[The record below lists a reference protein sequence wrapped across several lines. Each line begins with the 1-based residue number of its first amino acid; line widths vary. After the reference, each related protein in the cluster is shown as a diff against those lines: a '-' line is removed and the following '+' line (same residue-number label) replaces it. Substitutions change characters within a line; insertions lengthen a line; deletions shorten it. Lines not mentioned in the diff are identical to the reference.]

1 MLFNILHFLFFTCL
15 LIKRCMG
22 LNIGTNKNKPMVL
35 NFISRH
41 GCNSMLSERNGRTHN
56 ISYKFENK
64 KIRNSVKHTEINN
77 TQNDKP
83 FEQADNE
90 NRMKQNNKEPIIN
103 QVYTDNKH
111 GNYDKNDY
119 INKLY
124 ENEICNPTN
133 YNVYIENNKLEEYIS
148 DVSVS
153 KNEMCTL
160 YEDMNLGR
168 LFENLVAK
176 LYYNKKINGFVHL
189 YNGQEAISTGVIKN
203 LRNSDFVVSTYRDHV
218 HALSK
223 NVSAKEI
230 LNELYGNYYGSTN
243 QGKGG
248 SMHIY
253 SKKNNFIGGFGFIGE
268 QIPIAVGL
276 AYSILY
282 KKEFPENFSDTSNS
296 AYQAILE
303 NKNTIVNTASN
314 DKDDP
319 EKNDDQT
326 ERTDENDLDVV
337 VCFLGDG
344 TSNIGQFYESLN
356 LASTYNLPI
365 IFVIENN
372 NWAIG
377 MEGSRS
383 SLGDL
388 TNNYKKGEAFNVTT
402 YKVDGNDVLS
412 IYKIVKKKI
421 YEIRK
426 KKSGPVLIE
435 AITYRTRGHSL
446 ADPDLLRRLDEK
458 NSWKKIDPIIQLSN
472 YMKNNNIVDSTYF
485 ENVKK
490 DIQKTLLDAQND
502 ADSNFEKSKN
512 IDVCKLYNDNIFAP
526 SEITKY
532 QTSYSN
538 YKKYDQLSDNELA
551 QYYQS
556 YMNEINGNSIKNE
569 KYYYSQIF
577 DKKEL
582 PLIIN

>member
-1 MLFNILHFLFFTCL
+1 MA
-15 LIKRCMG
+15 
-22 LNIGTNKNKPMVL
+22 L

-41 GCNSMLSERNGRTHN
+41 GCNSIFNERNEGTHN

-64 KIRNSVKHTEINN
+64 KALNSIKHTDINHS
-77 TQNDKP
+77 QNDKS
-83 FEQADNE
+83 FEQGDNE
-90 NRMKQNNKEPIIN
+90 NMMKQNNKEPIIN
-103 QVYTDNKH
+103 QVYIDNKH
-111 GNYDKNDY
+111 EKYDKNDY

-124 ENEICNPTN
+124 EHEISNPTN

-153 KNEMCTL
+153 KNEICTL

-203 LRNSDFVVSTYRDHV
+203 LRDSDFVVSTYRDHV

-268 QIPIAVGL
+268 QIPIGVGL

-282 KKEFPENFSDTSNS
+282 KKEFSKNISDTINS
-296 AYQAILE
+296 TYQTVLE
-303 NKNTIVNTASN
+303 TQDITNN
-314 DKDDP
+314 DKNYS
-319 EKNDDQT
+319 EKSDNQT

-365 IFVIENN
+365 IFIIENN

-421 YEIRK
+421 NEIRK
-426 KKSGPVLIE
+426 KQSGPVLIE

-472 YMKNNNIVDSTYF
+472 YMKNNNIVDSIYF

-490 DIQKTLLDAQND
+490 EIQKTLLDAQND

-532 QTSYSN
+532 QPSYSN

-556 YMNEINGNSIKNE
+556 YISEINGNSIKSDKN
-569 KYYYSQIF
+569 YYSQIF

>member
-1 MLFNILHFLFFTCL
+1 
-15 LIKRCMG
+15 MG
-22 LNIGTNKNKPMVL
+22 LNIGSNKNKPMTL
-35 NFISRH
+35 NFISSH
-41 GCNSMLSERNGRTHN
+41 GCNSIFNDQNGKTHN
-56 ISYKFENK
+56 ISHKFENK
-64 KIRNSVKHTEINN
+64 KTLNSINHTEIDHSKNC
-77 TQNDKP
+77 KP
-83 FEQADNE
+83 FEQGDNE
-90 NRMKQNNKEPIIN
+90 NIMKQNNKEPIIN
-103 QVYTDNKH
+103 QVYTDIEHDKH
-111 GNYDKNDY
+111 DY

-124 ENEICNPTN
+124 KNEIGNPTN

-153 KNEMCTL
+153 KNEICTL

-282 KKEFPENFSDTSNS
+282 KKEFPQNISDSINS
-296 AYQAILE
+296 TYQTVLK
-303 NKNTIVNTASN
+303 NKDLPDS
-314 DKDDP
+314 DKD
-319 EKNDDQT
+319 NQT
-326 ERTDENDLDVV
+326 ERRDENDLDVV

-365 IFVIENN
+365 IFIIENN

-421 YEIRK
+421 NEIRK

-458 NSWKKIDPIIQLSN
+458 NSWKKIDPIILLSN
-472 YMKNNNIVDSTYF
+472 YMKNNNIVDSIYF

-490 DIQKTLLDAQND
+490 EIQKILLDAQND
-502 ADSNFEKSKN
+502 ADSNLEKSKN

-532 QTSYSN
+532 QSSYSN
-538 YKKYDQLSDNELA
+538 YTKYDQLSDDELV

-556 YMNEINGNSIKNE
+556 YINEINGNSIKNE
-569 KYYYSQIF
+569 KNYYSQIF